1 MYLFACIAFVDLK
14 LQKCQAALLLLPE
27 SLHAVSFD
35 MMGWGVVA
43 LYLIFVYACMNVCTE
58 LMMQNRWCTIG
69 SCLAH
74 VLLIFDEGK

>member
-27 SLHAVSFD
+27 SLRAVSFD

-43 LYLIFVYACMNVCTE
+43 LYLMFVNACKNVCTE
-58 LMMQNRWCTIG
+58 QVV
-69 SCLAH
+69 H
-74 VLLIFDEGK
+74 H